1 MRKFLSGA
9 VLIIIAV
16 VIYYVVWPGS
26 PDMSND
32 SAGRAAS
39 FGFASSREYPSSDV
53 SSLPAG
59 VQNPAVPEAA
69 SGVRMPPSQFK
80 NLRGTSVPDGLRV
93 DAGGNLICDEDL
105 RLLFDY
111 FLLAKNSV
119 DEADFEQIVEEWIR
133 QNTGEKAAA
142 DALDLWGRYL
152 EYLKALGA
160 DPGATL
166 ADTRQTKPTD
176 DYLESFERAIEA
188 RSRLQKKWLPEV
200 EESWF
205 SADNDYDRESL
216 ALLRKRLAS
225 GYTPEPIKV
234 EVNQVWEKERNPEY
248 EKRLEQLRQ
257 ASDLNARDLRLHEE
271 ALRREYYPE
280 RDAYI
285 RQSLRDLS
293 R

>member
-1 MRKFLSGA
+1 M
-9 VLIIIAV
+9 
-16 VIYYVVWPGS
+16 
-26 PDMSND
+26 
-32 SAGRAAS
+32 
-39 FGFASSREYPSSDV
+39 
-53 SSLPAG
+53 
-59 VQNPAVPEAA
+59 Q
-69 SGVRMPPSQFK
+69 
-80 NLRGTSVPDGLRV
+80 
-93 DAGGNLICDEDL
+93 
-105 RLLFDY
+105 
-111 FLLAKNSV
+111 
-119 DEADFEQIVEEWIR
+119 
-133 QNTGEKAAA
+133 
-142 DALDLWGRYL
+142 
-152 EYLKALGA
+152 
-160 DPGATL
+160 
-166 ADTRQTKPTD
+166 TRQTKPTD

-285 RQSLRDLS
+285 RQIRDLS
-293 R
+293 YDGLLSLVARGADNYAG